1 MTKRLATLKA
11 DPDGMTADE
20 LRAAIDRQSPPEI
33 VYEPMQVWATP
44 PQPETVYDPV
54 HEIVKGLNRIADTL
68 EEQTAMARE
77 EYRSKGFVIP
87 VKKN

>member
-1 MTKRLATLKA
+1 MTKPPTIIKA

-20 LRAAIDRQSPPEI
+20 LKAVIEANPKPLLIDE
-33 VYEPMQVWATP
+33 A
-44 PQPETVYDPV
+44 VYDPV
-54 HEIVKGLNRIADTL
+54 QEIVKGLNRIASTL

-87 VKKN
+87 PKKN

>member
-1 MTKRLATLKA
+1 MTKPPTIIKA

-20 LRAAIDRQSPPEI
+20 LKAALAHSKPMLID
-33 VYEPMQVWATP
+33 
-44 PQPETVYDPV
+44 ETVYDPV
-54 HEIVKGLNRIADTL
+54 QEIVNRLDRIAKTL

-87 VKKN
+87 PKKN

>member
-1 MTKRLATLKA
+1 MAKPPTIIKA

-20 LRAAIDRQSPPEI
+20 LKAAIEGSPKPVI
-33 VYEPMQVWATP
+33 
-44 PQPETVYDPV
+44 ETVYDPV
-54 HEIVKGLNRIADTL
+54 QEIVKGLNRIADTL

>member
-1 MTKRLATLKA
+1 MTKPPTIIKA

-20 LRAAIDRQSPPEI
+20 LKI
-33 VYEPMQVWATP
+33 VFEQGYATP
-44 PQPETVYDPV
+44 LQPETVYDPV

-87 VKKN
+87 AKKN

>member
-1 MTKRLATLKA
+1 MTKPPTIIKA

-20 LRAAIDRQSPPEI
+20 LKAAIEGSPKLMFE
-33 VYEPMQVWATP
+33 QGWATP

-87 VKKN
+87 VKKD

>member
-1 MTKRLATLKA
+1 MTKRLAIIKA

-20 LRAAIDRQSPPEI
+20 LKAVIESSPTKPVI
-33 VYEPMQVWATP
+33 
-44 PQPETVYDPV
+44 ETVYDPV

-87 VKKN
+87 VKKD

>member
-1 MTKRLATLKA
+1 MTKPPTIIKA

-20 LRAAIDRQSPPEI
+20 LKAALAHPRPLFIDE
-33 VYEPMQVWATP
+33 A
-44 PQPETVYDPV
+44 VYDPV
-54 HEIVKGLNRIADTL
+54 QEIVKGLNRIADAL

-87 VKKN
+87 AKKN

>member
-1 MTKRLATLKA
+1 MTKPPTIIKA

-20 LRAAIDRQSPPEI
+20 LKAIIEASPKG
-33 VYEPMQVWATP
+33 TP
-44 PQPETVYDPV
+44 IIETVYDPV
-54 HEIVKGLNRIADTL
+54 QEIVDRLDRIANTL

-87 VKKN
+87 PKKN

>member
-1 MTKRLATLKA
+1 MIKPPTIIKA

-20 LRAAIDRQSPPEI
+20 LKAVIEANPKPVI
-33 VYEPMQVWATP
+33 
-44 PQPETVYDPV
+44 ETVYDPV
-54 HEIVKGLNRIADTL
+54 QEIVKGLNRIADTL

-87 VKKN
+87 VKKD